1 MSQSAN
7 KVLIVDDDYISLEVL
22 RAMVQQYPV
31 EVITAETGK
40 EAIRRAVEER
50 PVLVLL
56 DHELPDI
63 NGIDVYCE
71 IVNKLGNQSPQAAM
85 ITGHDQDDF
94 AQRCTAAGIHTFLHK
109 PVSPKQLADLLR
121 VASDVE

>member
-1 MSQSAN
+1 MSHSAN

-31 EVITAETGK
+31 EVLTAETGK
-40 EAIRRAVEER
+40 EAIHLAIEER

-71 IVNKLGNQSPQAAM
+71 IVTKLGDDAPQAAM
-85 ITGHDQDDF
+85 ITGHQHDDF
-94 AQRCTAAGIHTFLHK
+94 AQRCTAAGINTFLHK

-121 VASDVE
+121 IASDVE

>member
-1 MSQSAN
+1 MTQSVN

-40 EAIRRAVEER
+40 EAVKLAVEQR
-50 PVLVLL
+50 PTLVLL

-63 NGIDVYCE
+63 DGIDVYCK
-71 IVNKLGNQSPQAAM
+71 IVADLGAEAPRAAM
-85 ITGHDQDDF
+85 ITGHQQEDF
-94 AQRCTAAGIHTFLHK
+94 AQRCTAAGIDTCLHK

-121 VASDVE
+121 IASDVK